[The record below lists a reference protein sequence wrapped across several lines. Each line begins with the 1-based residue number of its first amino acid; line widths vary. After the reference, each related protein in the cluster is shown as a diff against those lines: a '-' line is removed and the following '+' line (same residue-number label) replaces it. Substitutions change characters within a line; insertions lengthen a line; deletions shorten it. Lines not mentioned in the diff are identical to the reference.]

1 MINMT
6 PTPEQPQQK
15 LEDYLKSC
23 NDREYA
29 EYIIA
34 TMTHGN
40 SPSDFDKI
48 QKEAIQAIRSR
59 PITPAQKKKYAN
71 DVYARLP
78 VNRGLMSTTPP
89 SATQRW
95 MKYTLDMLTRILT
108 QIITTRLMQKR
119 FISLLNPSG
128 AREASNDY

>member
-1 MINMT
+1 MT

-59 PITPAQKKKYAN
+59 PITPDYTN
-71 DVYARLP
+71 DKCGSDKCLAII
-78 VNRGLMSTTPP
+78 NRKVEERT
-89 SATQRW
+89 ATIRNA
-95 MKYTLDMLTRILT
+95 TLDKIHARYVDAY
-108 QIITTRLMQKR
+108 
-119 FISLLNPSG
+119 LNPDNYNEINAKEVYQFIESLRSKG
-128 AREASNDY
+128 GVSE

>member
-1 MINMT
+1 MT

-59 PITPAQKKKYAN
+59 PITPDYTN
-71 DVYARLP
+71 DKCGLDKCLAII
-78 VNRGLMSTTPP
+78 NRKVEERT
-89 SATQRW
+89 ATIRNA
-95 MKYTLDMLTRILT
+95 TLDDLLEELNEPNEWADIPPTLSDVIEWVEEHKESLRT
-108 QIITTRLMQKR
+108 QTQE
-119 FISLLNPSG
+119 PHP
-128 AREASNDY
+128 

>member
-1 MINMT
+1 MT

-15 LEDYLKSC
+15 FEDYLKSC

-59 PITPAQKKKYAN
+59 AHTSAPAPAYPESIKKCDPQQYNAYLAAVRDKKSYDAAI
-71 DVYARLP
+71 AR
-78 VNRGLMSTTPP
+78 
-89 SATQRW
+89 
-95 MKYTLDMLTRILT
+95 K
-108 QIITTRLMQKR
+108 
-119 FISLLNPSG
+119 
-128 AREASNDY
+128 AREDVLEDLCKLCIKDESVGCTVFRHIQSLRQQAGEQ